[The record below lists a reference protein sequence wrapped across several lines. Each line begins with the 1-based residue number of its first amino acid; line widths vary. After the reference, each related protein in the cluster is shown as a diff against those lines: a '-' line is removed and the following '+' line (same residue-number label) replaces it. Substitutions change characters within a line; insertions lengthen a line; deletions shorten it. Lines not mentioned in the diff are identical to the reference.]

1 MYDKIIILCFIVFG
15 GNMSVYIE
23 YVLIDNI
30 VMDYII
36 LRLIELTVGIK
47 FNRLNKVFVC
57 IIGSL
62 FALFMPIILDY
73 KIILLL
79 YKILSSIIMVLC
91 IKKYKKL
98 KSFFVYYLMF
108 FAYTFFVGG
117 VCLGVIQLLG
127 IEYTMSSVVMYE
139 FEFSFGVLGVII
151 VVVLRVM
158 GRVVGAIKSKIN
170 SGNFVRNIRLSE
182 GDESVQ
188 TYALVDTGNKVNYNG
203 KGVSIISINAFL
215 KLFKGVDIASVLS
228 GRIDGDKVRC
238 LEYINI
244 GGIGVSQKY
253 LSFIIDYIEI
263 DGKRYNSPRLAL
275 SWKDIGEYDV
285 VLHSEFMGGFY
296 EKINNEN

>member
-1 MYDKIIILCFIVFG
+1 
-15 GNMSVYIE
+15 MSVYIE

-139 FEFSFGVLGVII
+139 FEFPFGVFGVIL
-151 VVVLRVM
+151 VVILRVM

-182 GDESVQ
+182 GDKSVQ

-228 GRIDGDKVRC
+228 GRIDGDKVRS

-285 VLHSEFMGGFY
+285 VLHSEFMGGLL
-296 EKINNEN
+296 

>member
-139 FEFSFGVLGVII
+139 FEFPFGVFGVII
-151 VVVLRVM
+151 VVILRVM
-158 GRVVGAIKSKIN
+158 GRVVGAVKSKIN

-228 GRIDGDKVRC
+228 GRIDGDKVRS

-285 VLHSEFMGGFY
+285 VLHSEFMGGLL
-296 EKINNEN
+296 